1 MGYKILKTK
10 RAFKERELGD
20 RDEDYLLVTREGEC
34 YQRLISKRRRR
45 GRMLSTID
53 IKNKTSEGDVLEINE
68 KSSLSYFNHSIVFA
82 NGNASI
88 LWRCIC
94 EIK

>member
-20 RDEDYLLVTREGEC
+20 RDEDYLLVTR
-34 YQRLISKRRRR
+34 
-45 GRMLSTID
+45 D

>member
-34 YQRLISKRRRR
+34 YQRLISKTRQVRE
-45 GRMLSTID
+45 M
-53 IKNKTSEGDVLEINE
+53 
-68 KSSLSYFNHSIVFA
+68 Y
-82 NGNASI
+82 
-88 LWRCIC
+88 
-94 EIK
+94 